1 MGFSKISRNT
11 SLFRIFLGFVWVLAE
26 GVSVGFDS
34 GLITKPNQTK
44 SIRNE
49 NRNRTATNLY
59 FCEFIIYD
67 KYIFVCVHTICNIL
81 GTKYIIFK

>member
-26 GVSVGFDS
+26 GVSVGFAS
-34 GLITKPNQTK
+34 GFITKPNQTK

-67 KYIFVCVHTICNIL
+67 KHIFVCVHNICNIL
-81 GTKYIIFK
+81 VQNI